1 MGIDED
7 KEMELEFNPIDRKS
21 TVQRIVDKI
30 TSSLLDDD
38 VSAGDKIPSEK
49 KLMEQFGVS
58 RGTIRQSLQILI
70 SMGVLASVPGKGY
83 YVTRG
88 YYIPIKAEKLK
99 EYLLADRSFFQ
110 SLEARRMVEKNV
122 IKLAAEK
129 ATKEDFL
136 ALDKAVEMIQTKES
150 LPEKLKAARQ
160 VHLQIAKCTHNDVL
174 VGIMEQLLMKIEAGA
189 KENDMSSVAAYE
201 HHKELVEEVKKGDP
215 DSLDSAVDEH
225 LGFVREEF
233 MEELEEKEELESR
246 G

>member
-1 MGIDED
+1 MNNAKYNENN
-7 KEMELEFNPIDRKS
+7 KLELEFNPIDRKS

-30 TSSLLDDD
+30 TSSLLGDD

-58 RGTIRQSLQILI
+58 RGTIRQALQILI
-70 SMGVLASVPGKGY
+70 STGVLASVPGKGY

-99 EYLLADRSFFQ
+99 QYLLADGSFLQ

-122 IKLAAEK
+122 IKLAAKK
-129 ATKEDFL
+129 ATSEDFL
-136 ALDKAVEMIQTKES
+136 ALDESVVRIKTKES
-150 LPEKLKAARQ
+150 SSEKLKAARQ

-174 VGIMEQLLMKIEAGA
+174 VGIMEQLLIKIETGA

-215 DSLDSAVDEH
+215 ESLDSAVDEH
-225 LGFVREEF
+225 LEFVREEF
-233 MEELEEKEELESR
+233 MEELEEKGELD
-246 G
+246 